1 MRCERCTCVQGIDV
15 RARHSGFCMSVGVRC
30 EGCTCVHSGL
40 PRIKG
45 NEMVDSNGGMEYWND
60 F

>member
-1 MRCERCTCVQGIDV
+1 MCSRYGCKGLAQWTLHECRC
-15 RARHSGFCMSVGVRC
+15 VGVRC

-45 NEMVDSNGGMEYWND
+45 NEMVDSNGGMEYVND
-60 F
+60 L